1 MEDAVHCEA
10 RRTALRWL
18 MQRAAMA
25 EAPQCVIC
33 PKLPSCGE
41 ECGRHIIAE
50 PFQASSDHLKQNRD
64 ALAGCIPIHFIFSA
78 SALET
83 CLWAVGV
90 VSLRS
95 CLSCGSRLRAVYFR
109 YSAQSVR
116 RISPLRMKVSCMPN
130 AAESTW

>member
-1 MEDAVHCEA
+1 
-10 RRTALRWL
+10 

-25 EAPQCVIC
+25 DAPQCVIC
-33 PKLPSCGE
+33 PKIPPCGKE
-41 ECGRHIIAE
+41 WAGILLQSRSKPLHAVC
-50 PFQASSDHLKQNRD
+50 KQNRD
-64 ALAGCIPIHFIFSA
+64 ALAGCIPILFIFSA
-78 SALET
+78 SALEA

-116 RISPLRMKVSCMPN
+116 RISPLRMKVSCMPK